1 MRQPKLKIFKH
12 TLPLIAAMSA
22 ATLSLAHADVAPVVD
37 IQNNHMQLAANTAA
51 KPAAVT
57 DVSDSSSDVSDTNDS
72 NDGNDNSG
80 DSTDSNATPAAST
93 TLPDNMANMPL
104 EQRVML
110 LSKQLRNLIA
120 MNLPQQISDLQNQIQ
135 QLRGQLQ
142 VQSHDLQLLN
152 NQQRSFYQDVDQ
164 RIQQLKI
171 LVNSNGS
178 DSSSSSSSSAP
189 ATPAPA
195 APKTS
200 SMMSKPLAND
210 AASADFNLKDAKTYQ
225 AAFSNILKKQFAKAQ
240 AGFDQYLRVYPN
252 GRYAANA
259 HYWLGEIYLRQ
270 GNSEK
275 AQRAFNTVIK
285 DYASS
290 NKVAD
295 SRLKIAMIHMSQGKA
310 KRATQEY
317 KAIKQQYPGTTAAQL
332 ASIQLQQIAAS
343 QTSNHV
349 Q

>member
-1 MRQPKLKIFKH
+1 MKMFKK
-12 TLPLIAAMSA
+12 TLPVIAVISA
-22 ATLSLAHADVAPVVD
+22 ANFSLAYADGVAPVVD
-37 IQNNHMQLAANTAA
+37 IQNSHMQLAVNTN

-57 DVSDSSSDVSDTNDS
+57 DVSDSGSSSDASTEAAS
-72 NDGNDNSG
+72 SS
-80 DSTDSNATPAAST
+80 STDSSAGNSTSASAAA

-104 EQRVML
+104 EQRVMI

-178 DSSSSSSSSAP
+178 DGSSSTTNTAP

-195 APKTS
+195 TTKTT
-200 SMMSKPLAND
+200 SMLSKPLAND
-210 AASADFNLKDAKTYQ
+210 TASADFNLKDAKTYQ
-225 AAFSNILKKQFAKAQ
+225 TAFSHILKKQFAKAQ
-240 AGFDQYLRVYPN
+240 SGFDQYLRVYPN

-270 GNSEK
+270 GDSKK
-275 AQRAFNTVIK
+275 AQAEFNTVIK

-295 SRLKIAMIHMSQGKA
+295 SRLKIAMIHMSQGQA
-310 KRATQEY
+310 KRAQQEY

-343 QTSNHV
+343 QANNHV